1 MATSSEISTE
11 SVDLSTNEPSTLCE
25 AFQATAARRG
35 DADALRTP
43 GAEVALSWRE
53 YAGRVHAL
61 AAGLAAHGIGR
72 GDVVAMMLANRPEA
86 HLIDTAALPPRG
98 DSVLGLQH
106 IVG

>member
-1 MATSSEISTE
+1 MSTSSEISTE
-11 SVDLSTNEPSTLCE
+11 SVDVPSNGPSTLCE

-43 GAEVALSWRE
+43 GAAVAVSWRE
-53 YAGRVHAL
+53 YAGRVRAL

-86 HLIDTAALPPRG
+86 HLIDTAALHLG
-98 DSVLGLQH
+98 CDSVLGLQH